1 MTLRSVFK
9 NWIDHYFSDE
19 EAVILLVV
27 LVLGFAVVILFGRM
41 LAPFLT
47 ALVIAFLLQGAV
59 GWLER
64 RHVPHLLAVTLVFLA
79 FIGML
84 LAMAFILM
92 PLIWNQLVGLV
103 QETPRMFASGQQLL
117 DDLQERY
124 PHLITPDQV
133 QEWIAVAGRELTQ
146 IGQRALTLSLASLGN
161 VLALVIYFVLVPILV
176 FFLLKDRRE
185 LVGFA
190 LSLLPQRRA
199 LMTQIWQEMDN
210 QIANYVRGKFIEI
223 IIVGTVAFVTFAF
236 FGLPYSALL
245 GVVVGLS
252 VLVPYIG
259 AAVATLPVAAVAGF
273 HFGMTSEFAYVVVA
287 YGIIQAL
294 DGNVLVPILF
304 SEAVNLHPV
313 SIIVAVLFFGGIW
326 GFWGIF
332 FAIPLGRCS
341 RRWSTPGPGE
351 YSGTSARRP
360 PRPWPRSRGQ
370 RGRGSGGPARVALR
384 TPSGCRHAAPG
395 PPPAPP
401 GRGPAP

>member
-1 MTLRSVFK
+1 MTLRAVFK
-9 NWIDHYFSDE
+9 GWVDHYFSDE

-27 LVLGFAVVILFGRM
+27 LVLGFTAVIFLGRM

-59 GWLER
+59 SWLER
-64 RHVPHLLAVTLVFLA
+64 RHVPHLLAVTLVFLG

-84 LAMAFILM
+84 LALAFILM

-124 PHLITPDQV
+124 PQLITPDQI
-133 QEWIAVAGRELTQ
+133 QNWIAVAGREMTQ
-146 IGQRALTLSLASLGN
+146 FGQRALTLSLASLGN
-161 VLALVIYFVLVPILV
+161 VLALIIYLVLVPILV
-176 FFLLKDRRE
+176 FFLLKDRE
-185 LVGFA
+185 TLVGFT
-190 LSLLPQRRA
+190 LSLLPQKRT
-199 LMTQIWQEMDN
+199 LMTRIWNEMDD

-223 IIVGTVAFVTFAF
+223 IIVGTVAFLTFAY

-245 GVVVGLS
+245 AVLVGFS

-273 HFGMTSEFAYVVVA
+273 HFGMTDEFLYVVIA

-332 FAIPLGRCS
+332 FAIPLA
-341 RRWSTPGPGE
+341 TLLKALV
-351 YSGTSARRP
+351 YA
-360 PRPWPRSRGQ
+360 WPRGIKRHRQ
-370 RGRGSGGPARVALR
+370 EETVAPL
-384 TPSGCRHAAPG
+384 TEE
-395 PPPAPP
+395 
-401 GRGPAP
+401 

>member
-1 MTLRSVFK
+1 MTLRAVFK
-9 NWIDHYFSDE
+9 SWIDHYFSDE

-27 LVLGFAVVILFGRM
+27 LVLGFAAVIWFGRM
-41 LAPFLT
+41 LAPFFT

-59 GWLER
+59 SWLER
-64 RHVPHLLAVTLVFLA
+64 RHVPHLLAVTLVFLG

-84 LAMAFILM
+84 LALAFILM
-92 PLIWNQLVGLV
+92 PLIWNQLVSLV

-124 PHLITPDQV
+124 PNLVTPDQI
-133 QEWIAVAGRELTQ
+133 QNWIAVAGREMTQ
-146 IGQRALTLSLASLGN
+146 FGQRALTLSLASLGN
-161 VLALVIYFVLVPILV
+161 VLALIIYLVLVPILV
-176 FFLLKDRRE
+176 FFMLKDRE
-185 LVGFA
+185 KLVNFT
-190 LSLLPQRRA
+190 LSLLPQNRG
-199 LMTQIWQEMDN
+199 LMTRIWQEMDD

-223 IIVGTVAFVTFAF
+223 IIVGTVAFMTFAY

-245 GVVVGLS
+245 AVLVGFS

-273 HFGMTSEFAYVVVA
+273 HFGMTNEFLYVVIA

-332 FAIPLGRCS
+332 FAIPLA
-341 RRWSTPGPGE
+341 TLLKALV
-351 YSGTSARRP
+351 YA
-360 PRPWPRSRGQ
+360 WPRGIKR
-370 RGRGSGGPARVALR
+370 
-384 TPSGCRHAAPG
+384 RHQNEAVESLAEE
-395 PPPAPP
+395 
-401 GRGPAP
+401 